1 MSTISINRRQAPVAL
16 ATAAG
21 LTVLAFAGFT
31 VADRSSGSSS
41 IDPGQHAMQHHGKFR
56 PTTSGGRVEPGL
68 P

>member
-16 ATAAG
+16 AAAAG

-31 VADRSSGSSS
+31 AADGSSGSSS
-41 IDPGQHAMQHHGKFR
+41 IDPGQHTMQHHGTFH